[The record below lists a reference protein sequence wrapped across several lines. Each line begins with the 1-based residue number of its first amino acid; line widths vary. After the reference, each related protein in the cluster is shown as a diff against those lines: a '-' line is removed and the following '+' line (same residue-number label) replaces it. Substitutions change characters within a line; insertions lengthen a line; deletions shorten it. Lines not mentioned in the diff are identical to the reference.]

1 MSPHLESRPG
11 EAPTHTGS
19 RPLSLARYEARVGF
33 LFILPWLLGFVLL
46 KLIPLLT
53 ALLFSF
59 TNFNMLEPE
68 KTRFI
73 GLANYAFFLG
83 DKMAGASLFGSI
95 GYFLTTVPLELIVAL
110 ALAAVFSSERLRA
123 RSLLRTLVFMPSIL
137 SAIAIFFIWSG
148 LTAPNSGWLDRL
160 ILKPLDLPSSLG
172 MGSFLM
178 MITLWSI
185 GPGFLIMLGA
195 MQGINKE
202 LYEAARVDGAG
213 PLTRFFSITLPLI
226 SPAIFFT
233 LVVNLTGA
241 FGGSVLL
248 DRGVTFRQ
256 VFSPME
262 NYINYTM
269 FSLSRLG
276 YASALT
282 WVMFLVTMTI
292 TVILFQSARRWV
304 YFPEE
309 AAHESF

>member
-1 MSPHLESRPG
+1 MSPYVESG
-11 EAPTHTGS
+11 QKATKSDSGK

-33 LFILPWLLGFVLL
+33 FFILPWLLGFVLL

-53 ALLFSF
+53 ALGFSF

-68 KTRFI
+68 KTRFV
-73 GLANYAFFLG
+73 GLANYLYFLS
-83 DKMAGASLFGSI
+83 DEMAGASLFGSI
-95 GYFLTTVPLELIVAL
+95 GYFLLTVPLELVIAL

-148 LTAPNSGWLDRL
+148 LTTPNSGWIDRL
-160 ILKPLDLPSSLG
+160 ILKPLNLPSSIG
-172 MGSFLM
+172 MGSFLLM
-178 MITLWSI
+178 VTLWSI

-292 TVILFQSARRWV
+292 TVLLFQSARRWV

-309 AAHESF
+309 ADHESL

>member
-1 MSPHLESRPG
+1 MSLNVKSGPKENRIAAGKRS
-11 EAPTHTGS
+11 
-19 RPLSLARYEARVGF
+19 LSLARYEARVGF
-33 LFILPWLLGFVLL
+33 FFIFPWLLGFVLL
-46 KLIPLLT
+46 KLVPLLT
-53 ALLFSF
+53 ALSFSF

-68 KTRFI
+68 KTRFV
-73 GLANYAFFLG
+73 GLANYAYFLR
-83 DKMAGASLFGSI
+83 DEMAGASLFGSL
-95 GYFLTTVPLELIVAL
+95 GYFLTTVPLELVLAL
-110 ALAAVFSSERLRA
+110 ALAAIFSSERLRA

-148 LTAPNSGWLDRL
+148 LTTPNSGWIDRL
-160 ILKPLDLPSSLG
+160 ILKPLNLPSAVG
-172 MGSFLM
+172 MGSFLL
-178 MITLWSI
+178 MITLWSV

-213 PLTRFFSITLPLI
+213 PLTRFFSITIPLI

-292 TVILFQSARRWV
+292 TVLLFQSARRWV

-309 AAHESF
+309 AAHESL

>member
-1 MSPHLESRPG
+1 MFSHRKSRQVRKQPDG
-11 EAPTHTGS
+11 GAP
-19 RPLSLARYEARVGF
+19 PLSLARYEARVGF

-53 ALLFSF
+53 ALFFSF

-73 GLANYAFFLG
+73 GLANYAFFLR
-83 DKMAGASLFGSI
+83 DEVAGASLFGSI
-95 GYFLTTVPLELIVAL
+95 GYFLTTVPLELAIAL
-110 ALAAVFSSERLRA
+110 VLAAVFSSERLRA

-137 SAIAIFFIWSG
+137 SAIAIFFIWAG

-160 ILKPLDLPSSLG
+160 LFKPLNLPSSVG
-172 MGSFLM
+172 MGSFVL

-213 PLTRFFSITLPLI
+213 PLTRFFSITIPLI

-262 NYINYTM
+262 SYINYTM

-282 WVMFLVTMTI
+282 WVMFLVTMVI
-292 TVILFQSARRWV
+292 TVLLFQSARRWV

-309 AAHESF
+309 TAHESF

>member
-1 MSPHLESRPG
+1 MSSHLEPRQGKKPADS
-11 EAPTHTGS
+11 GS

-53 ALLFSF
+53 ALAFSF
-59 TNFNMLEPE
+59 TNFHMLEPE

-73 GLANYAFFLG
+73 GLANYAFFLR
-83 DKMAGASLFGSI
+83 DEMAGASLFGSI
-95 GYFLTTVPLELIVAL
+95 GYFVTTVPLELAIAL
-110 ALAAVFSSERLRA
+110 ALAAIFSSERLRA

-137 SAIAIFFIWSG
+137 SAIALFFIWAG
-148 LTAPNSGWLDRL
+148 LTTPNSGWIDRL
-160 ILKPLDLPSSLG
+160 ILKPLDLPSSSG
-172 MGSFLM
+172 MGSFLL

-213 PLTRFFSITLPLI
+213 PLTRFFSITIPLI

-292 TVILFQSARRWV
+292 TVLLFQSARRWV

-309 AAHESF
+309 ASHESL

>member
-1 MSPHLESRPG
+1 MPPLSKKVVSSE
-11 EAPTHTGS
+11 
-19 RPLSLARYEARVGF
+19 RPLSLARYEARVGL

-53 ALLFSF
+53 ALGFSF
-59 TNFNMLEPE
+59 TDFYMLEPE
-68 KTRFI
+68 RTRFV
-73 GLANYAFFLG
+73 GLANYAYFLR

-95 GYFLTTVPLELIVAL
+95 GYFLLTVPLELCVAL
-110 ALAAVFSSERLRA
+110 ALAAIFSSKRLRA
-123 RSLLRTLVFMPSIL
+123 RLLLRTLVFMPSIL
-137 SAIAIFFIWSG
+137 SAIAIYFIWDG
-148 LTAPNSGWLDRL
+148 LTTPGSGWIDRL
-160 ILKPLDLPSSLG
+160 ILRPLNLPSSGDSLY
-172 MGSFLM
+172 SFLLM
-178 MITLWSI
+178 NTLWSI

-195 MQGINKE
+195 MQGINPE

-213 PLTRFFSITLPLI
+213 PLTRFFSITIPLI

-233 LVVNLTGA
+233 LVINLTGA

-262 NYINYTM
+262 SYINYTM

-309 AAHESF
+309 TTHESF